1 MLLKWR
7 ERLPL
12 KQGQLSPAFLN
23 ALSTEFLS
31 PRLHVHYLCISIPA
45 LYLWANLW
53 ANCRKVTGKL
63 ESRWEERNSSL
74 VLWQLLLNPALADA
88 IGSLLF
94 LAILDFTEM
103 ASSTCSPQASCGVA
117 GAEFS
122 VNSQEAE
129 KEGHAVGWGGRTR
142 WDPKPELA
150 GTIRR
155 HVSDE
160 PQLSFHSHQHTRQK
174 LLVTLW
180 SLRSLARFAI
190 TGGENEGP
198 GSSSD
203 LKIRHSC
210 EKEAGPAF
218 TTRGGGLHA
227 CGRKLPEPVTKLL
240 LYSVLMSTETQQALF
255 Q

>member
-1 MLLKWR
+1 M
-7 ERLPL
+7 
-12 KQGQLSPAFLN
+12 
-23 ALSTEFLS
+23 
-31 PRLHVHYLCISIPA
+31 
-45 LYLWANLW
+45 
-53 ANCRKVTGKL
+53 
-63 ESRWEERNSSL
+63 
-74 VLWQLLLNPALADA
+74 
-88 IGSLLF
+88 
-94 LAILDFTEM
+94 AILDFTEM

-198 GSSSD
+198 GSSM
-203 LKIRHSC
+203 
-210 EKEAGPAF
+210 
-218 TTRGGGLHA
+218 T
-227 CGRKLPEPVTKLL
+227 
-240 LYSVLMSTETQQALF
+240 
-255 Q
+255 

>member
-1 MLLKWR
+1 
-7 ERLPL
+7 
-12 KQGQLSPAFLN
+12 
-23 ALSTEFLS
+23 
-31 PRLHVHYLCISIPA
+31 
-45 LYLWANLW
+45 
-53 ANCRKVTGKL
+53 
-63 ESRWEERNSSL
+63 
-74 VLWQLLLNPALADA
+74 
-88 IGSLLF
+88 
-94 LAILDFTEM
+94 M